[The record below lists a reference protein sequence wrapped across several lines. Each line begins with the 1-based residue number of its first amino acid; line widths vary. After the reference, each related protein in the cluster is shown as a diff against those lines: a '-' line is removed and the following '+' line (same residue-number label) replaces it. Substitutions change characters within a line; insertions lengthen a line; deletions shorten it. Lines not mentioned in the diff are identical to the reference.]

1 MKSFV
6 DLSIVLVA
14 ITLISIR
21 PAYAYLDPGTGSL
34 IIQGIIGTIAAAG
47 FFFRSYLHKFW
58 TMIRGKST
66 DEDATDP
73 KD

>member
-1 MKSFV
+1 MKSLV
-6 DLSIVLVA
+6 DLAIVLIATILV
-14 ITLISIR
+14 SIR

-34 IIQGIIGTIAAAG
+34 ILQGIIGTIAAAG
-47 FFFRSYLHKFW
+47 FFLRSYLHKFW

-66 DEDATDP
+66 EEDAADQ